1 MKSNHKS
8 SEYIFPN
15 TLNKMMSET
24 CLKRKLSYVLKDIN
38 LKLKSDTQKDVSENE
53 KANCEY
59 EDIKFTL
66 HQLRHTYACIL
77 HKAGIDI
84 KQAQIWMGH
93 KDIKVLLNIYT
104 HLDSQDNVKSI
115 KKVNQFLG

>member
-59 EDIKFTL
+59 E
-66 HQLRHTYACIL
+66 
-77 HKAGIDI
+77 
-84 KQAQIWMGH
+84 
-93 KDIKVLLNIYT
+93 NINGLEVWRNPVAVVGPNEINAMEPYVR
-104 HLDSQDNVKSI
+104 NM
-115 KKVNQFLG
+115 KKKIRV